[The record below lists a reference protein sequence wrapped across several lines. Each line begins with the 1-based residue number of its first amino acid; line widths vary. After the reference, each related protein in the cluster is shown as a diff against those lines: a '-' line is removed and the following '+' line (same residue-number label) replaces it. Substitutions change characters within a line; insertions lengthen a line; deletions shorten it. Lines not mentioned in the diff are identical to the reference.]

1 MNFGHDSLIGIAAAF
16 LTTTLSFLPQIVK
29 AQEDWKMF
37 QDIL

>member
-16 LTTTLSFLPQIVK
+16 LTTLSFLPQIVK